1 MSWKQRFDRMKKYFG
16 WTYED
21 IAKITGNSNDSIR
34 TVLNRQDIPR
44 WAKLAVWVFEKLKEE
59 K

>member
-1 MSWKQRFDRMKKYFG
+1 MTWEQRFDRMKQHFG

-34 TVLNRQDIPR
+34 TVLYRADIPR
-44 WAKLAVWVFEKLKEE
+44 WASWQFV
-59 K
+59 

>member
-1 MSWKQRFDRMKKYFG
+1 MNWKQRFDKMKQHFG

-44 WAKLAVWVFEKLKEE
+44 WAKLAVWVFEKLNEGK
-59 K
+59 

>member
-1 MSWKQRFDRMKKYFG
+1 MSWKQRFDRMKQHFG
-16 WTYED
+16 LTYED

-44 WAKLAVWVFEKLKEE
+44 WAKLAVWVFEKLNEGK
-59 K
+59 

>member
-1 MSWKQRFDRMKKYFG
+1 MNWKQRFDLMKQHFG

-44 WAKLAVWVFEKLKEE
+44 WAKLAVWVFEKLKEG

>member
-1 MSWKQRFDRMKKYFG
+1 MSWKQRVDRMKQYFG

-44 WAKLAVWVFEKLKEE
+44 WAKLAVWVFDKLNERK
-59 K
+59 

>member
-1 MSWKQRFDRMKKYFG
+1 MKQHFG

-34 TVLNRQDIPR
+34 TVLNRSDIPR
-44 WAKLAVWVFEKLKEE
+44 WAKLAVWVFEKLNEGK
-59 K
+59 